1 MEYAVTRSNESDE
14 LMHYGVKGM
23 KWGVR
28 RYQKKDA
35 SLKATSKKRL
45 TDKVT
50 RTHALVDKVEKYQGR
65 ANTALQA
72 SKGHKILATKA
83 KNSGDKISEQK
94 HNRKSTRLLSEY
106 EKYERLSQKYMA
118 DFLITKVSAMY
129 DSTKIKNGA
138 KYVESLSGLNIRQGD
153 VDKYEKQYKTKSR
166 YSEGYEAEHRNL
178 ERLQNKYS

>member
-1 MEYAVTRSNESDE
+1 MEYIVTRSNEPDE

-23 KWGVR
+23 KWGIR
-28 RYQKKDA
+28 RYQKKDG
-35 SLKATSKKRL
+35 SLIATSKKRL

-65 ANTALQA
+65 ANAALQA

-83 KNSGDKISEQK
+83 KNSDDKIGEQK
-94 HNRKSTRLLSEY
+94 HNSKSAQLLSEY

-129 DSTKIKNGA
+129 DSTKIKNGS
-138 KYVESLSGLNIRQGD
+138 KYVESLVGLNIRQGN
-153 VDKYEKQYKTKSR
+153 VDKYEEKYKAKSR
-166 YSEGYEAEHRNL
+166 YSKGYEAERRNL
-178 ERLQNKYS
+178 EQLENKYS

>member
-1 MEYAVTRSNESDE
+1 MGYVVTRSNESDE

-28 RYQKKDA
+28 HYRKKDGG
-35 SLKATSKKRL
+35 LTATSKKRL

-50 RTHALVDKVEKYQGR
+50 RAHALVDKVEKYQGR

-83 KNSGDKISEQK
+83 KKSDDKIGEQK
-94 HNRKSTRLLSEY
+94 HNSKSAQLLSEY

-129 DSTKIKNGA
+129 DSTKIKNGS
-138 KYVESLSGLNIRQGD
+138 KYVESLTGLNIRQGN
-153 VDKYEKQYKTKSR
+153 VDKYEEQYKTKSR
-166 YSEGYEAEHRNL
+166 YSEGYETEHRNL
-178 ERLQNKYS
+178 KRLQNKYS